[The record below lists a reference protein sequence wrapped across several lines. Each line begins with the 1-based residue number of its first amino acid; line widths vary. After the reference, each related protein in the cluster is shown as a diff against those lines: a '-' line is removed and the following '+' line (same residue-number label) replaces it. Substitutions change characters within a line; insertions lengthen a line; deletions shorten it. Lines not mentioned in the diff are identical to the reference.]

1 LTFRKIVLILVV
13 LLLLLPLFAQEEKSE
28 SKNSPNVLIMVV
40 YNENVQSLLSV
51 TYNRDVD
58 STTLATKMNELRSV
72 YKGDL
77 EILPNDDENARGAT
91 ALVKNCPYK
100 VGEGEALQ
108 PFEDVFYD
116 EDKITVFFTGKYT
129 PVQNPLLFYEKEG
142 FSIKILNTN
151 SDQLSYEIIN
161 NKTIVK
167 LPKDQKTITLKRV
180 GKSVGLWTLYI
191 ILAIIVLWLIVLMF
205 KRSVRVERAKRS
217 QKKQ

>member
-1 LTFRKIVLILVV
+1 MTFRKIVLILVV

-40 YNENVQSLLSV
+40 YKDNVQSLLNV
-51 TYNRDVD
+51 TYSRDVD

-77 EILPNDDENARGAT
+77 EILPNDDQNARGAT

-100 VGEGEALQ
+100 VGEGDALQ

-116 EDKITVFFTGKYT
+116 ENKITVLFTGQYVPT
-129 PVQNPLLFYEKEG
+129 QNPLFFYEKDG
-142 FSIKILNTN
+142 FSVTVLNTK
-151 SDQLSYEIIN
+151 SDQISYEIIN

-167 LPKDQKTITLKRV
+167 LPKDQRTITLKRV
-180 GKSVGLWTLYI
+180 GKSMGLWALYI

-205 KRSVRVERAKRS
+205 KRSVRAERARRS